1 MSAEKKA
8 KTLTKSAKALLEF
21 YLYNV
26 NWNACVTGKAVET
39 LLYVGFTN
47 FVICKVL
54 HSAMC
59 RLYFECTKYVRLE
72 DVKNPTKGLF
82 YAKVDSKLTI
92 AQLALWTNPY
102 IPWL

>member
-21 YLYNV
+21 CLYNV
-26 NWNACVTGKAVET
+26 NWNACAVET
-39 LLYVGFTN
+39 LLYVGFIN
-47 FVICKVL
+47 LQFFEP

-59 RLYFECTKYVRLE
+59 RLYFEYTKYVRLE

-92 AQLALWTNPY
+92 A
-102 IPWL
+102 